1 MVTNMIVRLLAV
13 AAVYSSSAIAS
24 PAGTH
29 PHDAA
34 ITQAPKFDIRQQLA
48 YNDPRFMGWE
58 VVGGSS
64 EFCLLL

>member
-1 MVTNMIVRLLAV
+1 MFVRLLVV
-13 AAVYSSSAIAS
+13 AAVYFSSAIAS

-29 PHDAA
+29 PQDAA
-34 ITQAPKFDIRQQLA
+34 ITPGPKVDIRQLLA